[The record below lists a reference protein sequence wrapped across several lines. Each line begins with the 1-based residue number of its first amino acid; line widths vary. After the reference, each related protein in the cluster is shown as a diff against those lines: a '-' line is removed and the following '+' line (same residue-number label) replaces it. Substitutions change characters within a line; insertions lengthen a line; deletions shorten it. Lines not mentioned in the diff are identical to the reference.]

1 MDYKTDSSGNDFLE
15 IPLGWDDPEAKLRLT
30 FVNDLKTVRLNKID
44 SSNHVYPGPEFELK
58 YVPELIEAL
67 VKIYNDNKEKE

>member
-1 MDYKTDSSGNDFLE
+1 MEPKTDSTGNKYLE

-30 FVNDLKTVRLNKID
+30 YVSSLRTVRLNKID
-44 SSNHVYPGPEFELK
+44 SSNHVFPGPEFELQ

-67 VKIYNDNKEKE
+67 IKTYNENKAT